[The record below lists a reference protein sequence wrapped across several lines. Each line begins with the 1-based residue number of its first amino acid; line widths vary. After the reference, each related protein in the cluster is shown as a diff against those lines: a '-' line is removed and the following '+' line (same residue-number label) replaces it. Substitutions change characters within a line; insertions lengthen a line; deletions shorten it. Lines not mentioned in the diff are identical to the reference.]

1 MSRYTHHKVAGKP
14 DELIELDLILAL
26 FTLLL
31 SIGGLRVDKHR
42 SVQCVG
48 FTMFTVR
55 SLRVAVVN
63 ARQAVLRLTQ
73 LLGLAHARMHA

>member
-1 MSRYTHHKVAGKP
+1 MRVLCFESVLGR
-14 DELIELDLILAL
+14 L
-26 FTLLL
+26 FANPRAHTPLL

-48 FTMFTVR
+48 VTMCPVP